1 MHTSHDSSHHCLTNQ
16 RPLSY
21 YISPSVHAHPTL
33 PLICWITPTLMTS
46 NPFVHWVYFF
56 TPQDPS
62 HCAVILP
69 HHSVQYCANIADE
82 VVVNVVQSL
91 VPLSF
96 FLSDSR
102 SLPQYPDSCTALSHF
117 FYPLGVFSLHYR
129 SFFFRF
135 SSAVREVIR

>member
-1 MHTSHDSSHHCLTNQ
+1 
-16 RPLSY
+16 
-21 YISPSVHAHPTL
+21 
-33 PLICWITPTLMTS
+33 MTS

-96 FLSDSR
+96 FLSLTLAPSPNIQI
-102 SLPQYPDSCTALSHF
+102 LVLLYLTF
-117 FYPLGVFSLHYR
+117 FYPLGVFSLHYQ
-129 SFFFRF
+129 SFFHF
-135 SSAVREVIR
+135 SSAVQEVIR